1 MKGGFPNESH
11 NYEEF
16 QLEVS
21 RDIENLKANM
31 EGEPNM
37 MQRWW
42 ISIGDTMLYAIIPQI
57 FPGQG
62 DDVDIDYVN
71 VLCIMVG
78 KYIIDNYDNIVNGKN
93 IEEINEN
100 TLNVP
105 IKTNRDF
112 IEFLQILLKFS
123 KTTKHFAENNRYDNF
138 DHNDYDNPHE
148 IPMVL
153 KYTENDYSVLY
164 KHNFIS
170 ILRMINWYI
179 NYNYTDPDSRSKLDP
194 LPFSCVDTDDV
205 YDNTQLS
212 KFVEEYMLI
221 NSTSDAIKFVKEKF
235 LYDMTDKEDDE
246 ILDELKT
253 KLLSFTNTQALQ
265 VLKDIVNR
273 EYFTKILEDLI
284 KKFNRVFIQYLFMK
298 ICIDN
303 EDAEMMGV
311 ENRELYIYDTLTD
324 FKLTYYMEIMQITLK
339 DKYETLEEYY
349 RNETDEL
356 DNDLVDVLDCIEE
369 YIDENK
375 IYLNPNP
382 NTPPDVKLF
391 HLYTRDRRL
400 EQLSRLYDEDD
411 IEKKLEKYE
420 VNEYLYNMHNT
431 MKDILSKYDTEDDYT
446 LYTSGTLFRGLL
458 YLSRR
463 TLYHLVDG
471 IYQILIDNNVV
482 GSTNYI
488 GSDYESRQKY
498 NESITLKLAKYRSN
512 RESYEKFSFLGSDWI
527 EERMRKDA
535 YVWSIHRTLN
545 ALEEIIGTI
554 EHSGGSNHRI
564 ESAFRKII
572 DLVAKEFK
580 RPDGDFYVEYEKI
593 SRLERVEGEKPMI
606 KILKEFRDDK
616 IKGYT
621 LYHYDYV
628 DKNLERY
635 GLEDFQ
641 ERMENEGIEPGAPK
655 VKMKDIEHLKNNPEL
670 PQEYLAYL
678 RSIQKGVGEF
688 DKDDRPPYMR
698 DSLYS
703 SRKDRDFDNKEYRDM
718 LKNRY
723 KTNPPQLESELFS
736 KLGIENKPEN
746 MREIL
751 KKSDNLYRSMG
762 TRGNTPLQNRHELR
776 RSILQNTDN
785 SRFRNI
791 TRALDSERD
800 RRLTMRRPYG
810 RVTRL
815 GRVRESGEPLVSS
828 DSSSDPYGL
837 YSMMGDI

>member
-31 EGEPNM
+31 EGVPNEI
-37 MQRWW
+37 QRWW
-42 ISIGDTMLYAIIPQI
+42 INIRDTMLYMFIPRI

-62 DDVDIDYVN
+62 DDVDVDYVN
-71 VLCIMVG
+71 VLCIIVG
-78 KYIIDNYDNIVNGKN
+78 KYIIDKYVNITNGQS
-93 IEEINEN
+93 IEETNRN
-100 TLNVP
+100 TLNLP
-105 IKTNRDF
+105 IKTDRDF

-123 KTTKHFAENNRYDNF
+123 KTTKHFAENNRYDNIQ
-138 DHNDYDNPHE
+138 NEYENPLD
-148 IPMVL
+148 IAVML
-153 KYTENDYSVLY
+153 KYENDYSVLY
-164 KHNFIS
+164 THDFIS
-170 ILRMINWYI
+170 ILRIINWYI
-179 NYNYTDPDSRSKLDP
+179 NYNYTNPDIRSKLDP
-194 LPFSCVDTDDV
+194 LPYSCVDTYDV
-205 YDNTQLS
+205 YDNTELT
-212 KFVEEYMLI
+212 KLVDEYMHI
-221 NSTSDAIKFVKEKF
+221 NSTSDAIEFVKEKF

-253 KLLSFTNTQALQ
+253 KLLSFTNTQALDD
-265 VLKDIVNR
+265 LKNLVNR
-273 EYFTKILEDLI
+273 ENFVTILKDLI
-284 KKFNRVFIQYLFMK
+284 KNFNKVFIQYLFMK
-298 ICIDN
+298 TCIDQEN
-303 EDAEMMGV
+303 AEMMGV
-311 ENRELYIYDTLTD
+311 ENRDIYIYDTLTD
-324 FKLTYYMEIMQITLK
+324 FKLTYYMEIMQIILK

-411 IEKKLEKYE
+411 IEEKLEKYE
-420 VNEYLYNMHNT
+420 VNEYLYNIYNEI
-431 MKDILSKYDTEDDYT
+431 KDRLSLYDSEDNME
-446 LYTSGTLFRGLL
+446 LYNSRTLFQGLF
-458 YLSRR
+458 YLSVR
-463 TLYHLVDG
+463 TLKHIVDE
-471 IYQILIDNNVV
+471 IYKILIDNNVV
-482 GSTNYI
+482 GSNNYI
-488 GSDYESRQKY
+488 GYDYETLQKY
-498 NESITLKLAKYRSN
+498 NETITLKLAKNRSD

-527 EERMRKDA
+527 DERRRKDA
-535 YVWSIHRTLN
+535 YVWSIQRTLES
-545 ALEEIIGTI
+545 LEEIQKVLI
-554 EHSGGSNHRI
+554 HSGGSNHRI

-572 DLVAKEFK
+572 NLVAKEFK
-580 RPDGDFYVEYEKI
+580 KPDGNFYVEYEKI
-593 SRLERVEGEKPMI
+593 SQLERVKGEKPMV

-616 IKGYT
+616 DQGYKV
-621 LYHYDYV
+621 YHYDYV

-635 GLEDFQ
+635 GLEDFN
-641 ERMENEGIEPGAPK
+641 ERMENEAYEPGAPK
-655 VKMKDIEHLKNNPEL
+655 VKMKDIEHLKNNPDL

-703 SRKDRDFDNKEYRDM
+703 SRKDRDFDIKEYRDM

-736 KLGIENKPEN
+736 KLGIKNEPEN
-746 MREIL
+746 IREIL
-751 KKSDNLYRSMG
+751 EKSDNLYRSAR
-762 TRGNTPLQNRHELR
+762 TRGNTPLQSRHELR

-791 TRALDSERD
+791 TRALDLERD

-815 GRVRESGEPLVSS
+815 GRVREMGEPLVSS

-837 YSMMGDI
+837 YGMMGNI